1 MAVTKE
7 EYKAKV
13 AELIEAYETFKKAT
27 EEAVEL
33 RRANLDEKVVT
44 EEFNKILFEID
55 SVKDNIY
62 QLKLWQ

>member
-44 EEFNKILFEID
+44 EEFDKILWEID
-55 SVKDNIY
+55 NIKHNVN